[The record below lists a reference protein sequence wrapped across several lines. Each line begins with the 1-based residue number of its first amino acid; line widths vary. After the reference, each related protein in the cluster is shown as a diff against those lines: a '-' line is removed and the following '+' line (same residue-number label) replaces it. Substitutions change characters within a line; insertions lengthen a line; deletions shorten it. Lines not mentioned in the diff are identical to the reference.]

1 VPSIVLVQEGL
12 QVFLLILTRIG
23 AMLTTAP
30 FWSSRTISP
39 QVKIFFSL
47 LLSLALLPMVQE
59 QTPPIT
65 WGLPYVLLVVKE
77 TVLGLLLGVTSLI
90 LFHAIQAAGQIIDT
104 QMGFG
109 MVNVLDPQ
117 SGMQVPLLGN
127 FFYLFAT
134 MLFLLSD
141 GHHYLLMAL
150 TRSFRLIPPGTL
162 SFPVSLWSNLGGLF
176 TQILAFALQIA
187 LPVAGVLFL
196 TDVALGIV
204 ARTVPQMNV
213 FVLGIPVK
221 ILVGMGTILVTLPL
235 FATVLRLLF
244 QQIFANLELLLRAMG
259 Y

>member
-1 VPSIVLVQEGL
+1 MPSIVLVQEGL

-77 TVLGLLLGVTSLI
+77 TVFGLLLGVTSLI

-150 TRSFRLIPPGTL
+150 TRSFRLIPREPCPFPSPSGRIWGACLPRYWPLPSRLPFRWRGYSFLPMSPWGLWPG
-162 SFPVSLWSNLGGLF
+162 PC
-176 TQILAFALQIA
+176 
-187 LPVAGVLFL
+187 P
-196 TDVALGIV
+196 
-204 ARTVPQMNV
+204 R
-213 FVLGIPVK
+213 
-221 ILVGMGTILVTLPL
+221 
-235 FATVLRLLF
+235 
-244 QQIFANLELLLRAMG
+244 
-259 Y
+259 

>member
-1 VPSIVLVQEGL
+1 MPGITLLQEGL

-23 AMLTTAP
+23 AMLITAP

-47 LLSLALLPMVQE
+47 LISLVLLPMVWE
-59 QTPPIT
+59 QTPSVT
-65 WGLPYVLLVVKE
+65 WGLLYALLVVKE
-77 TVLGLLLGVTSLI
+77 TVFGLLLGVTSLI

-117 SGMQVPLLGN
+117 AGMQVPLLGN
-127 FFYLFAT
+127 FFYWLAT
-134 MLFLLSD
+134 MLFILSD

-150 TRSFRLIPPGTL
+150 TRSFRVIPPGSL
-162 SFPVSLWSNLGGLF
+162 AFPVSLWSDLGGLF
-176 TQILAFALQIA
+176 TQILAFSLQIA

-196 TDVALGIV
+196 TDIALGIV

-221 ILVGMGTILVTLPL
+221 ILVGIGTILITLPL
-235 FATVLRLLF
+235 FTTLLRLLF
-244 QQIFANLELLLRAMG
+244 RQIFSNLELLLQACS
-259 Y
+259 

>member
-1 VPSIVLVQEGL
+1 MPSTALLQESL
-12 QVFLLILTRIG
+12 PVFLLILTRIS

-47 LLSLALLPMVQE
+47 LLSLALLPLVRE
-59 QTPPIT
+59 EAPPIT
-65 WGLPYVLLVVKE
+65 WHISYALLVVKE
-77 TVLGLLLGVTSLI
+77 TVFGLLLGITSLI

-117 SGMQVPLLGN
+117 SGMQAPLLGN

-141 GHHYLLMAL
+141 GHHHLLMAL
-150 TRSFRLIPPGTL
+150 SRSFRLIPPGTL
-162 SFPVSLWSNLGGLF
+162 TFPVSLWSDLGELF
-176 TQILAFALQIA
+176 AQILSFALQIA

-221 ILVGMGTILVTLPL
+221 ILIGMGTILATLPL

-244 QQIFANLELLLRAMG
+244 RQIFTNLELLLQALS
-259 Y
+259 

>member
-1 VPSIVLVQEGL
+1 
-12 QVFLLILTRIG
+12 
-23 AMLTTAP
+23 M
-30 FWSSRTISP
+30 
-39 QVKIFFSL
+39 
-47 LLSLALLPMVQE
+47 LPMVQE

-77 TVLGLLLGVTSLI
+77 TVFGLLLGVTSLI

-187 LPVAGVLFL
+187 LPVAGGTLSYRCRPGDCGPDRAPDECFCTGNSRQDL
-196 TDVALGIV
+196 SRDGDNFGNPAPLRYRI
-204 ARTVPQMNV
+204 AP
-213 FVLGIPVK
+213 FIP
-221 ILVGMGTILVTLPL
+221 
-235 FATVLRLLF
+235 
-244 QQIFANLELLLRAMG
+244 ANLCQPGTAAPGYGLLGRGGERGQGAP
-259 Y
+259 